1 MFDDTGRRRFMQLAG
16 TGTALSMAGCSAL
29 SNHDSDADG
38 GAGAGGDGEAEIATV
53 TLGVQPD
60 EAALQE
66 LQSNISSRVQSGE
79 LERMEAQQEFRT
91 RRAELTSDAVDRFRN
106 RSADLSVSIDD
117 TVDEFGVLLVTGEPA
132 ALLDSL
138 GFDGVNGLFPAA
150 VFEEARAQAGG
161 GATASGPEN
170 GSEMA

>member
-1 MFDDTGRRRFMQLAG
+1 MFDDTDRRRFLQLAG

-29 SNHDSDADG
+29 SNHDGDG
-38 GAGAGGDGEAEIATV
+38 GAGAGGDGEAEMTTV

-60 EAALQE
+60 EESLQE
-66 LQSNISSRVQSGE
+66 LQSNISSRVESGE
-79 LERMEAQQEFRT
+79 LGRMEAQQEFRT
-91 RRAELTSDAVDRFRN
+91 QRAELTSAAVDRFRN
-106 RSADLSVSIDD
+106 RSEDLSVSVDE

-132 ALLDSL
+132 ALLESL

-150 VFEEARAQAGG
+150 VFEEARAQADTG
-161 GATASGPEN
+161 TPTSGPEN